1 MRPVALPLF
10 VDTSASDIKVYHK
23 LQCLLSSTRVSFSSY
38 LDICMIE
45 SQKASG
51 WVKAVHSNWT
61 WSIAEIIQWKYQ
73 NAQKTPAYNSLR
85 WNIVMMYP
93 GMIVNVVP
101 PPPVYRGRRS
111 CTVLWLLAVLS
122 PHALWG
128 QLDISLWLNWLLCPA
143 NRVCSVWEG
152 LFRTERTETSLWLQ
166 HAEGPAAH
174 TEQSQQSWV
183 VGPACCCHL

>member
-1 MRPVALPLF
+1 MRPVALLMF

-61 WSIAEIIQWKYQ
+61 WSIAEIIQLKYQ

-85 WNIVMMYP
+85 WNVVH
-93 GMIVNVVP
+93 GMRSDDVSWNDCECCP
-101 PPPVYRGRRS
+101 PPPCLQREEELYSFMATGSIISS
-111 CTVLWLLAVLS
+111 CALRTTWHQSLAELAPLS
-122 PHALWG
+122 
-128 QLDISLWLNWLLCPA
+128 
-143 NRVCSVWEG
+143 
-152 LFRTERTETSLWLQ
+152 
-166 HAEGPAAH
+166 
-174 TEQSQQSWV
+174 SQQSV
-183 VGPACCCHL
+183 